1 MNPASL
7 HALALL
13 QLPVLQVLAPLFAAP
28 VCALLRGRAL
38 PWLLTLAASASAFA
52 ISLALLS
59 TVLDSGPVDYA
70 LGGWEPPIGIAFR
83 VDAMNAFVLAIISGM
98 STATL
103 LYARRSLEAEIAAD
117 DHPMFYTAYL
127 LCLTGLLGITSTGDA
142 FNFFV
147 FLEISSLSTYTLVAM
162 GAQRDRRAL
171 TAAFRYL
178 VMGTIGATF
187 YLIGVGFLYIITG
200 TLNMADLA
208 ERLEGQR
215 QATAVPVA
223 FAFII
228 IGLGLKAAVMP
239 LHAWLPNAYAYAPT
253 AVTVFLAA
261 TATKAAV
268 YGLMRFLFTIFGL
281 EFSFEAHVLPYIIM
295 PLGLV
300 AMFAASAVAVW
311 QRDVKRLLAW
321 SSIAQLGYI
330 LIGLSLAESSQAG
343 LVGSIIHLLNHA
355 LMKTACFMAVGAFL
369 YRSGDVT
376 VAGLA
381 GIGRHMP
388 WTMGAFVIGGLSL
401 IGVPGTVGFIS
412 KWYLVRAALEA
423 GLWPVAILIVLSSLI
438 AVAYI
443 WRIVEVAWF
452 HEPQRARLA
461 MVEAPIE
468 MLAPMWIVAAL
479 CIYFGLNA
487 TDTVAAAE
495 AAAEALLGGLR

>member
-1 MNPASL
+1 MTPASFL
-7 HALALL
+7 ALAQL
-13 QLPVLQVLAPLFAAP
+13 QLPVLQVLAPLLAAP
-28 VCALLRGRAL
+28 LCALLRGRTL
-38 PWLLTLAASASAFA
+38 PWLFTLLASVAAFA
-52 ISLALLS
+52 VSLLLLS
-59 TVLDSGPVDYA
+59 VVLDGGPVDYA
-70 LGGWEPPIGIAFR
+70 LGDWAPPVGIAFH
-83 VDAMNAFVLAIISGM
+83 VDAMNAFVLAIVSGM
-98 STATL
+98 STMTL
-103 LYARRSLEAEIAAD
+103 LYARGSLESEIAAS
-117 DHPMFYTAYL
+117 DHPLFYTAWL
-127 LCLTGLLGITSTGDA
+127 LCLTGLLGITATGDA

-162 GAQRDRRAL
+162 GSQRDRRAL

-178 VMGTIGATF
+178 MMGTIGATL

-208 ERLEGQR
+208 ERLQGQR
-215 QATAVPVA
+215 GTTALPVA
-223 FAFII
+223 FAFILV
-228 IGLGLKAAVMP
+228 GLGLKAAVMP

-268 YGLMRFLFTIFGL
+268 YGMMRFLFTVFGF
-281 EFSFEAHVLPYIIM
+281 EFSFEANVLPYVFL
-295 PLGLV
+295 PLALM

-311 QRDVKRLLAW
+311 QRDVKRMLAW

-330 LIGLSLAESSQAG
+330 LLGLSLARASEAG
-343 LVGSIIHLLNHA
+343 LVGSIVHLFNHA

-369 YRSGDVT
+369 YRTGTVT
-376 VAGLA
+376 VSGLA

-388 WTMGAFVIGGLSL
+388 WTMGAFVVGGMSL

-412 KWYLVRAALEA
+412 KWYLIRAALEA

-452 HEPQRARLA
+452 HEPPRARLK
-461 MVEAPIE
+461 MVEAPVE
-468 MLAPMWIVAAL
+468 MLVPMWIVAGL
-479 CIYFGLNA
+479 CVWFGLNA
-487 TDTVAAAE
+487 TDTVALAE
-495 AAAEALLGGLR
+495 AAAAALLGGMR